1 MDDETKARIQ
11 RSVDEADD
19 VMAAIVAAGR
29 GLALDAIDEMAGD
42 WFEGAEAAQLGLVDA
57 IVSEREAWSLLEEEV
72 DRIKRE
78 RRNQQ

>member
-42 WFEGAEAAQLGLVDA
+42 WFEGAEAANSLG
-57 IVSEREAWSLLEEEV
+57 W
-72 DRIKRE
+72 
-78 RRNQQ
+78 